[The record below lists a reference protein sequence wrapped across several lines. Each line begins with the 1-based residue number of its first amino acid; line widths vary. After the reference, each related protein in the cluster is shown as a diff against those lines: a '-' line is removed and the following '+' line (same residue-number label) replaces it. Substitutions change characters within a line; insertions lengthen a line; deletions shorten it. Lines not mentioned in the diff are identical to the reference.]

1 MSIDLAIHAVGI
13 LISVH
18 FAKMKQGRRVL
29 MVHKD
34 YIVIIR
40 KLKSIEYILGL
51 FYDSVNEYIII
62 THSLQSMV
70 HDLKIF

>member
-1 MSIDLAIHAVGI
+1 MNYNNI

-34 YIVIIR
+34 EV
-40 KLKSIEYILGL
+40 KL
-51 FYDSVNEYIII
+51 FAN
-62 THSLQSMV
+62 
-70 HDLKIF
+70 